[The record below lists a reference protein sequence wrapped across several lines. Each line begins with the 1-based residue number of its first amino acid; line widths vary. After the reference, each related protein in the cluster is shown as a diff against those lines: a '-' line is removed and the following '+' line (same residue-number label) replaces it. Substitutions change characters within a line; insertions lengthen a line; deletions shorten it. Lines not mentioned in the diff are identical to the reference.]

1 MDSAKDVV
9 GERPETN
16 HLRYKLLREIVAS
29 TARVVSELCAARI
42 RGMAF
47 SDLDLTSLG
56 DVVDVRDFF
65 LINLFKWVLASLLLN
80 LDKSAIVSLYGY
92 LRFERKP

>member
-1 MDSAKDVV
+1 M
-9 GERPETN
+9 
-16 HLRYKLLREIVAS
+16 RYKLLREIVAS
-29 TARVVSELCAARI
+29 IARVVSELCAARI

-65 LINLFKWVLASLLLN
+65 SN
-80 LDKSAIVSLYGY
+80 
-92 LRFERKP
+92 